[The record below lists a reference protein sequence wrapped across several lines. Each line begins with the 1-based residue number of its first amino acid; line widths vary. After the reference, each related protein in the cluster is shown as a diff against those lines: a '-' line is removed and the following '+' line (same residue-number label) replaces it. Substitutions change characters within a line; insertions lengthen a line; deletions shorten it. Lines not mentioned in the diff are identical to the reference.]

1 MLPNTRSSSRS
12 EVRTQGPTQAR
23 NQARPQALTA
33 PGRAVALRWLAALLA
48 AGFLWLAFQGPAQAR
63 PNPMLPSA
71 ELRGEGMLRFFGL
84 QVYRARLWTDP
95 SFEAANFAAA
105 PLALELE
112 YLRDFKASAIAD
124 RSIQEMR
131 RAATFSAEQA
141 SRWETQ
147 LAQLLPDVKA
157 GDRIMGVHQPGT
169 GALFFHNDKPLGGIA
184 DAEFSR
190 LFFGIWLGPATSEPG
205 LRDALVKPAQR

>member
-1 MLPNTRSSSRS
+1 MLPNTRSSNPSDAS
-12 EVRTQGPTQAR
+12 LAR
-23 NQARPQALTA
+23 EPALHQPRP
-33 PGRAVALRWLAALLA
+33 AVAVGTRWLAALLC
-48 AGFLWLAFQGPAQAR
+48 AGLLWLAFQGTAQAR

-71 ELRGEGMLRFFGL
+71 ELRGEGLLRFFGL

-95 SFEAANFAAA
+95 GFEAANFAAA

-131 RAATFSAEQA
+131 RAATLATDKA
-141 SRWETQ
+141 NRWEEQ

-169 GALFFHNDKPLGGIA
+169 GALFFHNEKPIGGIA
-184 DAEFSR
+184 DEEFSR

-205 LRDALVKPAQR
+205 LRDALVNAPRR

>member
-12 EVRTQGPTQAR
+12 EAL
-23 NQARPQALTA
+23 ALALTRQ
-33 PGRAVALRWLAALLA
+33 GRTVAVRWLTALLA
-48 AGFLWLAFQGPAQAR
+48 AGLLWLAFQGPAQAR

-71 ELRGEGMLRFFGL
+71 ELRGEGLLRFFGL

-95 SFEAANFAAA
+95 GFEPANFAAA

-131 RAATFSAEQA
+131 RAASFADDKA
-141 SRWETQ
+141 SRWEQQ

-169 GALFFHNDKPLGGIA
+169 GALFFHNDKPIGGIA

-205 LRDALVKPAQR
+205 LRSALINAAPR

>member
-12 EVRTQGPTQAR
+12 EGL
-23 NQARPQALTA
+23 ALTRQ
-33 PGRAVALRWLAALLA
+33 GRTVAVRWLAALLA
-48 AGFLWLAFQGPAQAR
+48 AGLLWLAFQGPAQAR

-71 ELRGEGMLRFFGL
+71 ELRGEGLLRFFGL

-95 SFEAANFAAA
+95 GFEPANFAAA

-131 RAATFSAEQA
+131 RAASFADDKA
-141 SRWETQ
+141 SRWEQQ

-157 GDRIMGVHQPGT
+157 GDRIMGVHQPGS
-169 GALFFHNDKPLGGIA
+169 GALFFHNDKPIGGIA
-184 DAEFSR
+184 DEEFSR

-205 LRDALVKPAQR
+205 LRSALINAAPR

>member
-1 MLPNTRSSSRS
+1 
-12 EVRTQGPTQAR
+12 
-23 NQARPQALTA
+23 
-33 PGRAVALRWLAALLA
+33 VALRWLAALLA

>member
-12 EVRTQGPTQAR
+12 EVRTLGRAQARTQAH
-23 NQARPQALTA
+23 PA
-33 PGRAVALRWLAALLA
+33 PDRVLALRGLAALLA
-48 AGFLWLAFQGPAQAR
+48 AGLLWLAFQGPAQAR

-71 ELRGEGMLRFFGL
+71 ELRGEGLLRFFGL

-131 RAATFSAEQA
+131 RAATFGADKA
-141 SRWETQ
+141 TRWEQQ

-169 GALFFHNDKPLGGIA
+169 GALFFHNDKPIGGIA
-184 DAEFSR
+184 DEEFSR

-205 LRDALVKPAQR
+205 LRNALINATPR